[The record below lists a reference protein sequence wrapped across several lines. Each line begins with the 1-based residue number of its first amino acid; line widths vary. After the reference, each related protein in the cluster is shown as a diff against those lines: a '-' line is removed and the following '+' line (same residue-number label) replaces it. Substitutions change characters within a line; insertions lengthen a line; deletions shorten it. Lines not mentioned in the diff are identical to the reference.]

1 MPPVFMGYIQRIFDA
16 KKAELLQDPDGV
28 EYIVDYYRNMH
39 HGDSHHITV
48 AKGGKNSV
56 LEKLLVRDALRRMR
70 GKNETASS
78 GWRLSNKALGA
89 GSYGAVTLWQKDL
102 PYGRRVWCSN
112 PRLHLIDI
120 LNRK

>member
-1 MPPVFMGYIQRIFDA
+1 MGFIQKIFDA
-16 KKAELLQDPDGV
+16 KKADLLRDPTSV
-28 EYIVDYYRNMH
+28 EYIVTYYRNMH
-39 HGDSHHITV
+39 HGDSHYITV

-70 GKNETASS
+70 GKNETAGS

-102 PYGRRVWCSN
+102 PYGRRVWCLN
-112 PRLHLIDI
+112 LRLHRIDI